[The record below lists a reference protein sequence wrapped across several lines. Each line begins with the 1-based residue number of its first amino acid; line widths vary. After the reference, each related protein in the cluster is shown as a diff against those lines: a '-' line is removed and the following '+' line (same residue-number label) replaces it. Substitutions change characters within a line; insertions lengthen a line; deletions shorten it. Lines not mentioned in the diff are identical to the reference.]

1 MSVGTIL
8 FYLGSYHDPNDVLQ
22 ILNVFPICFPR
33 VFQSPLTFIHKVC
46 PIKFSPSP
54 LYGFAKG
61 EAQIFHV
68 KASIVESFQS
78 FSLLFILF

>member
-1 MSVGTIL
+1 MIPMMFFKFSMCSQYVSQG
-8 FYLGSYHDPNDVLQ
+8 
-22 ILNVFPICFPR
+22 C
-33 VFQSPLTFIHKVC
+33 FQSHLTFIHKVC

-68 KASIVESFQS
+68 KASIVGSFQS
-78 FSLLFILF
+78 FSLHFILF